1 MSVKKYKIRLIH
13 IDLPDKYNHHLKL
26 ILQEGIVARILTL
39 LPGKGGLVIPLS
51 AAIHPPWFVESTL
64 KKIVSLGKI
73 PWMPLM
79 LLTDGI
85 YHDAKS
91 MGLEDKIPSID
102 DSINN
107 DMIMFKKHEYRK
119 YERKIDM
126 LSKTAVKNMKTISLK
141 VGPNY
146 LHDIIDSI

>member
-1 MSVKKYKIRLIH
+1 M
-13 IDLPDKYNHHLKL
+13 LK
-26 ILQEGIVARILTL
+26 EGISIRILTL
-39 LPGKGGLVIPLS
+39 LPGKRGLVIPLS
-51 AAIHPPWFVESTL
+51 AAIHPPWFIESTV
-64 KKIVSLGKI
+64 KKIVSTGKMH
-73 PWMPLM
+73 WMPLM

-85 YHDAKS
+85 YHEAKS

-102 DSINN
+102 DLINN
-107 DMIMFKKHEYRK
+107 NMIMFKKHEYRK